1 MLRLNRQ
8 PKDSVGRE
16 EEAKPSRRRSSRRD
30 VQTDAFVRNVFGA
43 RSIGKVI
50 DVSAHGCQIEL
61 RSGELRFGQ
70 FVSLRIGNLEPWVG
84 MVRRCD
90 SSAYG
95 IEFAQ
100 SLHEQVVEQLAGKH
114 PMVELS

>member
-1 MLRLNRQ
+1 MLRLF
-8 PKDSVGRE
+8 RE
-16 EEAKPSRRRSSRRD
+16 AKVSGEGDEEAKPSRRRSKRLD
-30 VQTDAFVRNVFGA
+30 VQTDAVVSNVFGA
-43 RSIGKVI
+43 SSIGKVI

-70 FVSLRIGNLEPWVG
+70 FVSLRVGKLEPWIE
-84 MVRRCD
+84 MVRRAD
-90 SSAYG
+90 ANVYG

-100 SLHEQVVEQLAGKH
+100 SVCEPVIELLASKQ

>member
-30 VQTDAFVRNVFGA
+30 VQTDAVVRNVFGA